1 MEKQIVHSTE
11 AQGATTRTPLTDA
24 LVALFDRTR
33 PVRRAARTPLTDSF
47 LEQWDS
53 YNYPEEAIDH
63 ARKLETDRAGL
74 LAALEMVRDADNDC
88 ARDFLPT
95 IPKAARSAIDAAI
108 AKATS

>member
-1 MEKQIVHSTE
+1 MSTD
-11 AQGATTRTPLTDA
+11 GATTRTPLTDA
-24 LVALFDRTR
+24 FYAAMPATVDTCADADRFR
-33 PVRRAARTPLTDSF
+33 EFGDF
-47 LEQWDS
+47 
-53 YNYPEEAIDH
+53 
-63 ARKLETDRAGL
+63 ARKLEGDRAEL

>member
-1 MEKQIVHSTE
+1 MSAAH
-11 AQGATTRTPLTDA
+11 TPLTDA
-24 LVALFDRTR
+24 LVASYRDSKFQ
-33 PVRRAARTPLTDSF
+33 PNKFPLA
-47 LEQWDS
+47 
-53 YNYPEEAIDH
+53 PAIVF
-63 ARKLETDRAGL
+63 ARKLEADRAGL